1 MTVRQRPPSRV
12 HFSER
17 RRQNGVTLADIARR
31 TKIPL
36 PLLEDLEH
44 ERFDRFPAGIFARA
58 YVRAY
63 AAEAGLDQDVVMA
76 RVIRKLP
83 GDEALSDVN
92 ALIDGNSGGRRSMPA
107 VTRPFLR
114 LRHVTTSFAAAAV
127 ILVALGTSV
136 TETGGSIAARMHE
149 LISPP
154 LTNGE
159 LRAAALPQA
168 DQAQV
173 VGAGSSGP
181 APSAVDGETTDSLV
195 GFQPVESGVQSRRP
209 AGLPSRAP
217 GTARRISAHK
227 SRSRMERVFSGVGGV
242 FKKLFTGDGGDK
254 HRKLGVVN
262 SGRTEQSRRQTR
274 CSAGNTACR

>member
-92 ALIDGNSGGRRSMPA
+92 ALIDGNSGEG
-107 VTRPFLR
+107 
-114 LRHVTTSFAAAAV
+114 
-127 ILVALGTSV
+127 
-136 TETGGSIAARMHE
+136 
-149 LISPP
+149 
-154 LTNGE
+154 
-159 LRAAALPQA
+159 
-168 DQAQV
+168 D
-173 VGAGSSGP
+173 
-181 APSAVDGETTDSLV
+181 
-195 GFQPVESGVQSRRP
+195 RRP
-209 AGLPSRAP
+209 P
-217 GTARRISAHK
+217 
-227 SRSRMERVFSGVGGV
+227 
-242 FKKLFTGDGGDK
+242 
-254 HRKLGVVN
+254 
-262 SGRTEQSRRQTR
+262 
-274 CSAGNTACR
+274 